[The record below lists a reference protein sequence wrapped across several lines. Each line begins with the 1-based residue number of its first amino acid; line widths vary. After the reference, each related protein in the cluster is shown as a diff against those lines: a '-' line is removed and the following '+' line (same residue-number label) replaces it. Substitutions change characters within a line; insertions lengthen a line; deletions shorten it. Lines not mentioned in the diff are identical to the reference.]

1 MVATTIS
8 GMFKIGGSAKTVFS
22 SLLFTQLDYV
32 ELVIFVL
39 GSLLIMRA
47 SSLVEQNCYSYQ
59 IAKFLH
65 LDDDAKI
72 ITTMSAIFSSSGSV
86 MCLTDSSHM

>member
-1 MVATTIS
+1 ML
-8 GMFKIGGSAKTVFS
+8 KIGGNAKTAFS
-22 SLLFTQLDYV
+22 SLLLRNYA

-39 GSLLIMRA
+39 GSLLIMLA
-47 SSLVEQNCYSYQ
+47 SSLAEQNFCPYQ

-72 ITTMSAIFSSSGSV
+72 ITTISAIFSSSGLV
-86 MCLTDSSHM
+86 MCSTNLNHM